1 MNRRVNILGVG
12 MIPFAK
18 PGASDEYDVMGA
30 NAARAA
36 LEDAGIAYDE
46 VEQAYAGYVFG
57 ESACGQAVMYRI
69 GLTGIPVYNVNNNC
83 STGSTALML
92 ARQAIEGGIAECVIA
107 VGFEKMEKG
116 AIGSHFSDR
125 LNPVMRHM
133 KVMNDLQGFTA
144 APGAAQM
151 FGGAAR
157 EYAKANDTKPETF
170 ARISVKAR
178 KHAAKNPYA
187 IFTD

>member
-1 MNRRVNILGVG
+1 MNRRVNVLGVG

-69 GLTGIPVYNVNNNC
+69 GLTGIPVSPTRYI
-83 STGSTALML
+83 TAWP
-92 ARQAIEGGIAECVIA
+92 QALSPNTYPA
-107 VGFEKMEKG
+107 
-116 AIGSHFSDR
+116 
-125 LNPVMRHM
+125 
-133 KVMNDLQGFTA
+133 
-144 APGAAQM
+144 
-151 FGGAAR
+151 
-157 EYAKANDTKPETF
+157 
-170 ARISVKAR
+170 
-178 KHAAKNPYA
+178 
-187 IFTD
+187 